1 MKQKRTIEVDNHSYI
16 WVLDGNE
23 IYTADKW
30 IIVTLKGTSYSRLY
44 INPYAYEFEI
54 KPSYIQ
60 KAIKYA
66 RSSGWRPEENNGE
79 MRLSFN
85 NEEFQ
90 IIENA

>member
-1 MKQKRTIEVDNHSYI
+1 MKQKRKIELDNHSYI
-16 WVLDGNE
+16 WVLEGNE
-23 IYTADKW
+23 IYSENKW
-30 IIVTLKGTSYSRLY
+30 IIVILQGTSYSRLY

-54 KPSYIQ
+54 KPSYIE

-66 RSSGWRPEENNGE
+66 RNNGWLPENNNGE

-90 IIENA
+90 IIKSA